1 MKHRI
6 PIGENIR
13 FIREQLGYSQ
23 EYVANQLGI
32 TQQSYSSIEKK
43 PENATLKR
51 LKEIAS
57 ILQVSFVTL
66 VGEDDVYIQQNFHQ
80 QGGNAATQM
89 NISNGEKEIY
99 EKFIAE
105 LKEQNEFYKSLVN
118 DFKLTKK

>member
-6 PIGENIR
+6 PVGENIR

-32 TQQSYSSIEKK
+32 TQQSYSNIEKN
-43 PENATLKR
+43 PEKATLKR
-51 LKEIAS
+51 LKEVAR

-66 VGEDDVYIQQNFHQ
+66 LGEDDIYIQQNFHQ

-89 NISNGEKEIY
+89 NISNSEKEIY
-99 EKFIAE
+99 ENFINE
-105 LKEQNEFYKSLVN
+105 LKAQIDFFRNLVKPN
-118 DFKLTKK
+118 Q